1 MAFPEKFEKKE
12 KKDKKPSYDEKLDKS
27 VEKHGKF
34 PPKKKEEEHP
44 GVDLDEVYEA
54 ATPEERAMIEAIC
67 ERIDQKEQAP
77 PELPPV
83 L

>member
-1 MAFPEKFEKKE
+1 MAFDYDKE
-12 KKDKKPSYDEKLDKS
+12 LDKS
-27 VEKHGKF
+27 AEKHSKGKF
-34 PPKKKEEEHP
+34 PPKKKFPPKDGEEGEEKSEKHP
-44 GVDLDEVYEA
+44 GVDLDEVYAA